1 MIDTTSTY
9 HAAYIVVALIF
20 GAYAVSLWSRARKL
34 RERLAAARSEP
45 RPE

>member
-9 HAAYIVVALIF
+9 HAAYILVALIF
-20 GAYAVSLWSRARKL
+20 GAYSVSLWSRARKL
-34 RERLAAARSEP
+34 RARLETARSEQ

>member
-9 HAAYIVVALIF
+9 HAAYILVALIV
-20 GAYAVSLWSRARKL
+20 GAYAVSLWSRARKR